1 MWRKHFNKQ
10 IACMQDESTK
20 DQFFKDFL
28 EKVNYFGVLLE
39 NSCYENISSFLKV
52 IELFLICARHCLLLI

>member
-1 MWRKHFNKQ
+1 
-10 IACMQDESTK
+10 MQDESTK